1 MEAKREQVFVGLFVI
16 VAAALLIFTVFT
28 LSGAFAG
35 PTRTYHAKFPNAAGL
50 EPGASVHYAGG
61 PKIGRVEKIQID
73 PQDPSMMDLTF
84 SVAKELPVKA
94 DSHAAI
100 MSYSPLGDNHLEIKA
115 GSAGAPLAPSGAQLQ
130 AEPYVGFNDLTAQ
143 INKLA
148 PQAQD
153 LLGNLNQRVK
163 ELDVTITRINDLL
176 NEGNRKNISGS
187 MAELHGMLA
196 ENRPQI
202 RSSLKNV
209 NSASEKINPLI
220 EQLRKA
226 IDQADGTLKKVD
238 GMVGDNREDARAA
251 VVKLRE
257 SLNTISSLTSRLDGS
272 LDSNSDNIDEIL
284 GNLRDVTE
292 NLVEFTDTIKT
303 HPSSLLRSPGRREHL
318 PGVKP

>member
-16 VAAALLIFTVFT
+16 VAAALLIFTVFS

-35 PTRTYHAKFPNAAGL
+35 ATRTYHAKFPNAAGL

-73 PQDPSMMDLTF
+73 PQDPAMMDLTF
-84 SVAKELPVKA
+84 SVAKELPIKS

-115 GSAGAPLAPSGAQLQ
+115 GSAGAPVAPSGALLQ
-130 AEPYVGFNDLTAQ
+130 GDAYVGFNDLTAQ

-148 PQAQD
+148 PQAQE
-153 LLGNLNQRVK
+153 LLGNLNLRVK

-176 NEGNRKNISGS
+176 NDENRKNISAS
-187 MAELHGMLA
+187 MMELHGMLT

-209 NSASEKINPLI
+209 NTATEKINPLI
-220 EQLRKA
+220 DQLRKT

-238 GMVGDNREDARAA
+238 GMIGDNRDDVRAA
-251 VVKLRE
+251 VIKLRE
-257 SLNTISSLTSRLDGS
+257 SLNTISALTNRLDDT

-303 HPSSLLRSPGRREHL
+303 HPSMLLRSPGPREHV
-318 PGVKP
+318 PGAKP

>member
-28 LSGAFAG
+28 LSGALAG
-35 PTRTYHAKFPNAAGL
+35 ATSTYHAKFPNAAGL

-73 PQDPSMMDLTF
+73 PRDSSLMDLTF
-84 SVAKELPVKA
+84 SVAKELPVKT
-94 DSHAAI
+94 DSHAKI
-100 MSYSPLGDNHLEIKA
+100 MSYSPLGDSHLEIVP
-115 GSAGAPLAPSGAQLQ
+115 GSEGAPRAPSGSQLQ
-130 AEPYVGFNDLTAQ
+130 ADPYVDFNQLTAQ
-143 INKLA
+143 FNKLA
-148 PQAQD
+148 PQAQE
-153 LLGNLNQRVK
+153 LLSNLNQRVK
-163 ELDVTITRINDLL
+163 DLNVTISRINDLL
-176 NEGNRKNISGS
+176 NEENRKNISGS

-209 NSASEKINPLI
+209 NAATEKINPLI

-238 GMVGDNREDARAA
+238 GMLGDNREDIRASIK
-251 VVKLRE
+251 KLRE
-257 SLNTISSLTSRLDGS
+257 SLNTISLLTNHLDGT

-303 HPSSLLRSPGRREHL
+303 HPSMLLRSPGPREHQ
-318 PGVKP
+318 PGAKP